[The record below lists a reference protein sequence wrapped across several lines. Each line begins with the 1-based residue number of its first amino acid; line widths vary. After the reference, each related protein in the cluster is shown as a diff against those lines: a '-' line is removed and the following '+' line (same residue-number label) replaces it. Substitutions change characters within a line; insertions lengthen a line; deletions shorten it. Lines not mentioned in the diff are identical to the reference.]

1 MVVCFTTAVQLSF
14 YSILRFSDWISFQLL
29 EFQKDSEATDV
40 VLGMNGAD
48 SKPEIQNRFMECYV
62 APFCTRHPVLR
73 NEKKHHAASRRG
85 QELNLGVLGVEMNL
99 NLFNRSLHQ
108 MIHVKESNGRS
119 SPGGKGFMVRNHTY
133 DQV

>member
-14 YSILRFSDWISFQLL
+14 YSILRFSDWIYFLSVL
-29 EFQKDSEATDV
+29 EFQKDSEAIDV

-48 SKPEIQNRFMECYV
+48 SKPKIQNRFMECYV
-62 APFCTRHPVLR
+62 TPFCTRHP
-73 NEKKHHAASRRG
+73 ASRRG